1 MVEIGANHAEI
12 QPNLL
17 GHLIQESISCRARC
31 TKERYGIFL
40 PCLDHSPIIPPFPSP
55 LRAVHP
61 FEIRGLPAAAHE
73 LRRLETQVEAQRVAQ
88 RDHRVRGGRLRVLEL
103 SDNSIDAVPP
113 GVADLR
119 HLRVL
124 RLDGNRL
131 TAVPPALSRLSPHLR
146 RCSLHGN
153 NIIGTLGTLGALANQ
168 EMRIGDDDD
177 GASDDG
183 DSNDDSADS
192 DGDDDDD
199 DDAKPP

>member
-1 MVEIGANHAEI
+1 MNVA
-12 QPNLL
+12 Q
-17 GHLIQESISCRARC
+17 
-31 TKERYGIFL
+31 GIDR
-40 PCLDHSPIIPPFPSP
+40 P
-55 LRAVHP
+55 R
-61 FEIRGLPAAAHE
+61 
-73 LRRLETQVEAQRVAQ
+73 ETQV
-88 RDHRVRGGRLRVLEL
+88 RGPSTATTPRAAPPGSNARLGELSRLRVLEL

-131 TAVPPALSRLSPHLR
+131 TAVPPALSRLSPQLR

-199 DDAKPP
+199 AKPP